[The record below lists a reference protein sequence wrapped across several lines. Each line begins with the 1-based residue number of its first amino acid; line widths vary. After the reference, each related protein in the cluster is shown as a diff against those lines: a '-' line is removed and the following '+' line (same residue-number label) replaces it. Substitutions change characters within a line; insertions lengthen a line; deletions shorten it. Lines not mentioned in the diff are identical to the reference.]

1 MKRFLTFITA
11 LIALFV
17 SLVNPSDAPLS
28 ALAIETTKETIYNS
42 SFFDRNFDSLT
53 EIRDFPTASFYKPLE
68 NDENETNKLNY
79 ALTSTQVTRIG
90 GFGSK
95 DHPIT
100 DRPSR
105 SVEIPGVNV
114 EASQDI
120 IYTFVD
126 QITDPVFE
134 QNSTKDLT
142 FINVDGVNYKD
153 AYDSVVENYNVALY
167 YQQAKPSVYFNKF
180 IGKEISFYLEPNFS
194 GRALKDLISQ
204 YELTGTLIFLQID
217 NEPLLKLEI
226 ENNDFQIVAGE
237 GVSIAFENYVV
248 AAVPASLRF
257 PLLRVTIPYRSSIS
271 NIVGLRMA
279 VVEESS
285 NIATYTLPETMIFAF
300 HEDMATNTF
309 FYFFNVK
316 SLSIANKTLAIE
328 KTSYTD
334 FRLTSSNIIDKS
346 KMSASLV
353 SMQLYFSGSIRLK
366 EGDQTIG
373 DAYKS
378 TQLSSSG
385 AKIFII
391 SMPETKTYNATFT
404 RQSETSGNWLYTLDE
419 EIPMTSSGQMRIYS
433 ITFHPIVDGTV
444 REDLT
449 FTQDYTKTEL
459 FKYSFDLKK
468 AARIYY
474 YNWASYYCMFT
485 RNENLSTAEQIV
497 SVIPL
502 TAPGFWAYKG
512 ISNLIKNSRQN
523 WQTFA
528 FSFYFDDDKT
538 EPIPDVK
545 KITLKWQCGFE
556 RANPEPDSDGFYSGF
571 QNNENKK
578 VHIATKEVNN
588 NRLPNGTYALDEDGM
603 FLSDKDS
610 CHKAYTANKKYD
622 YAVAKL
628 HKRGDKTFNSYI
640 SQMSPLEISYE
651 TTECEL
657 VRMVGNSKGLHIVQ
671 DDDGNDIVVNS
682 EGIAPTDGIYGIF
695 VASDGTKLPGVDKNG
710 DGKITADEVI
720 NSDTGEGANYADPN
734 DQSFLN
740 KVEDFFKN
748 LLDQIKDAVKKPRT
762 WLWTILIILVVGTIA
777 LAILKPSTLIS
788 IFNSIKKSIQSLFSK
803 FKNKKTKKKTSSSK
817 KVKKKSIKSTRKKR

>member
-1 MKRFLTFITA
+1 MKKALIFLTSFLT
-11 LIALFV
+11 LLV
-17 SLVNPSDAPLS
+17 SFAHQMDAPLS
-28 ALAIETTKETIYNS
+28 ALAEEATKETIYDYSFFNQDFNS
-42 SFFDRNFDSLT
+42 STVLRS
-53 EIRDFPTASFYKPLE
+53 FPEAEFYKPLKDSE
-68 NDENETNKLNY
+68 SEVDKLNY
-79 ALTSTQVTRIG
+79 ALSSTQVTRIG
-90 GFGSK
+90 GSGR
-95 DHPIT
+95 DHPIK
-100 DRPSR
+100 DKPNKI
-105 SVEIPGVNV
+105 VEIPGVNV
-114 EASQDI
+114 ETSQDI

-142 FINVDGVNYKD
+142 FINVDGVNYKN
-153 AYDSVVENYNVALY
+153 AYGSFPENYNVALY
-167 YQQAKPSVYFNKF
+167 YQQAKPSIYFNKF
-180 IGKEISFYLEPNFS
+180 TGKEISFYIEPNFS
-194 GRALKDLISQ
+194 AQALKDLIKQ
-204 YELTGTLIFLQID
+204 YDLTGTLVFLQID
-217 NEPLLKLEI
+217 NDPILKLEI
-226 ENNDFQIVAGE
+226 ENNDFKVVASE
-237 GVSIAFENYVV
+237 GVSIAFECHRVV
-248 AAVPASLRF
+248 APPSQLQF
-257 PLLRVTIPYRSSIS
+257 PLIRVTMPYRSSIS

-279 VVEESS
+279 VVEDSS
-285 NIATYTLPETMIFAF
+285 NIATYTLPETMVFAF

-316 SLSIANKTLAIE
+316 SLSIANKTLDIE

-571 QNNENKK
+571 QNDENKK

-628 HKRGDKTFNSYI
+628 HKRRDKTFNSYI
-640 SQMSPLEISYE
+640 SQMAPLEISYE

-682 EGIAPTDGIYGIF
+682 EGIAPTDGTYGIF

-710 DGKITADEVI
+710 DGQITADEVI

-734 DQSFLN
+734 DQSLLN

-748 LLDQIKDAVKKPRT
+748 LLDQIKDTVKKPRT

-803 FKNKKTKKKTSSSK
+803 LKNKKAKKKTSK
-817 KVKKKSIKSTRKKR
+817 KVKKKSTKSKRKKK

>member
-1 MKRFLTFITA
+1 MKRLLTFITA

-17 SLVNPSDAPLS
+17 SLVNPSDAP
-28 ALAIETTKETIYNS
+28 ALAVETTKETVYNS
-42 SFFDRNFDSLT
+42 SFFDKNFDSLT
-53 EIRDFPTASFYKPLE
+53 EIRDFPTAAFYDPKE
-68 NDENETNKLNY
+68 DSESETDKLNY
-79 ALTSTQVTRIG
+79 ALTSTRVTRIG

-114 EASQDI
+114 ETSQDI

-142 FINVDGVNYKD
+142 FINVDGVSYKD

-167 YQQAKPSVYFNKF
+167 YQQAKPSIYFNKF
-180 IGKEISFYLEPNFS
+180 TGKEISFYLEPNFS
-194 GRALKDLISQ
+194 GRALKDLINQ
-204 YELTGTLIFLQID
+204 YELTGSLVFLQLD

-237 GVSIAFENYVV
+237 GVSIAFENHVV
-248 AAVPASLRF
+248 TAVPASLRF

-279 VVEESS
+279 VVEDSS
-285 NIATYTLPETMIFAF
+285 NIATYTLPETMVFAF
-300 HEDMATNTF
+300 HEDMAANTF

-378 TQLSSSG
+378 TQLSSTG

-391 SMPETKTYNATFT
+391 SMPETKTFNATFT

-419 EIPMTSSGQMRIYS
+419 EIPMTSSGQMMIYS

-468 AARIYY
+468 SARIYY
-474 YNWASYYCMFT
+474 YDCVSYYCMFT
-485 RNENLSTAEQIV
+485 RNEKLNETEQVV
-497 SVIPL
+497 SLIPL
-502 TAPGFWAYKG
+502 VSAGFWIYKG
-512 ISNLIKNSRQN
+512 ISNGIKNSRQN

-545 KITLKWQCGFE
+545 KLTIKWQCGFE
-556 RANPEPDSDGFYSGF
+556 YPNPEPDSEGFYSGF
-571 QNNENKK
+571 QNDANKK
-578 VHIATKEVNN
+578 IHIETKEVNN
-588 NRLPNGTYALDEDGM
+588 NRLPNGTYALDDDGM

-622 YAVAKL
+622 YAIAKL
-628 HKRGDKTFNSYI
+628 HQRGDKTYNSYVTK
-640 SQMSPLEISYE
+640 MAPLEIYYE
-651 TTECEL
+651 TSERDL
-657 VRMVGNSKGLHIVQ
+657 VRMVGNSQGLHVVQ
-671 DDDGNDIVVNS
+671 DEDGNDIVVNS
-682 EGIAPTDGIYGIF
+682 EGIAPIDEIYGVF
-695 VASDGTKLPGVDKNG
+695 VANDGSKLPGQDKNG
-710 DGKITADEVI
+710 DGKITEDEVI
-720 NSDTGEGANYADPN
+720 NSDTGEFVNYADPN
-734 DQSFLN
+734 DKSTLN
-740 KVEDFFKN
+740 KIEDFINDLANNIKN
-748 LLDQIKDAVKKPRT
+748 AVSKPKT
-762 WLWTILIILVVGTIA
+762 WLWTILIILVGATIA
-777 LAILKPSTLIS
+777 LSILKPSTLIS
-788 IFNSIKKSIQSLFSK
+788 IL
-803 FKNKKTKKKTSSSK
+803 
-817 KVKKKSIKSTRKKR
+817 KSIKSFFSSLFSGVKDQVAKRKSKPKKEKKKSTKSKRKKK

>member
-1 MKRFLTFITA
+1 MKKALIFLTSLLT
-11 LIALFV
+11 LLV
-17 SLVNPSDAPLS
+17 SFAHPSDAPLS
-28 ALAIETTKETIYNS
+28 ALAEEATKETIYNS
-42 SFFDRNFDSLT
+42 SFFDKNFDSLT
-53 EIRDFPTASFYKPLE
+53 EIRDFPTAAFYDPKE
-68 NDENETNKLNY
+68 DSESETDKLNY

-114 EASQDI
+114 ETSQDI

-180 IGKEISFYLEPNFS
+180 TGKEISFYLEPNFS
-194 GRALKDLISQ
+194 GRALKDLINQ
-204 YELTGTLIFLQID
+204 YDLTGTLIFLQID
-217 NEPLLKLEI
+217 NDPVLKLEI
-226 ENNDFQIVAGE
+226 ENNDFRIVASE
-237 GVSIAFENYVV
+237 GVSISFENHVV

-257 PLLRVTIPYRSSIS
+257 PLLRVTMPYRSSIS

-279 VVEESS
+279 VVEEKS
-285 NIATYTLPETMIFAF
+285 NISTYTLPNTMVFTF
-300 HEDMATNTF
+300 HEDMAAITF

-334 FRLTSSNIIDKS
+334 FRTSSSETIDKT

-353 SMQLYFSGSIRLK
+353 SMQLYYSGAIRAK
-366 EGDQTIG
+366 QSEIDYGDT
-373 DAYKS
+373 ALKS

-419 EIPMTSSGQMRIYS
+419 EIPMTSSGQMMIYS

-571 QNNENKK
+571 QNDENKK

-640 SQMSPLEISYE
+640 SQMAPLEISYE

-695 VASDGTKLPGVDKNG
+695 VASDGTKLPGIDKNG
-710 DGKITADEVI
+710 DGQITADEVI

-734 DQSFLN
+734 DQSLLN

-803 FKNKKTKKKTSSSK
+803 LKNKKAKKKTSK
-817 KVKKKSIKSTRKKR
+817 KVKKKSTKSKRKKK

>member
-1 MKRFLTFITA
+1 MKKSLIFLISFLA
-11 LIALFV
+11 LLV
-17 SLVNPSDAPLS
+17 SFAHPSDAPLA
-28 ALAIETTKETIYNS
+28 ALAEEATKQTIYDY
-42 SFFDRNFDSLT
+42 SFFDKELSLSSD
-53 EIRDFPTASFYKPLE
+53 IRDFPDASFYKPLE
-68 NDENETNKLNY
+68 DSESEVDKLNY
-79 ALTSTQVTRIG
+79 ALSSTQVTRIG
-90 GFGSK
+90 GSGR
-95 DHPIT
+95 DHPIY
-100 DRPSR
+100 DKPNKRI
-105 SVEIPGVNV
+105 EIPGVNV
-114 EASQDI
+114 ESNQDI

-142 FINVDGVNYKD
+142 FINVDGINYKH
-153 AYDSVVENYNVALY
+153 YGSVVENYNTALY
-167 YQQAKPSVYFNKF
+167 YQQAKPSIYFNKF
-180 IGKEISFYLEPNFS
+180 TGNEISFYLEPNFS
-194 GRALKDLISQ
+194 GRALKDLITQ
-204 YELTGTLIFLQID
+204 YDLTGTLVFLQID
-217 NEPLLKLEI
+217 NDPILKLEI
-226 ENNDFQIVAGE
+226 GNNDFKVVASE
-237 GVSIAFENYVV
+237 GVSISFENHVV
-248 AAVPASLRF
+248 KAVPANLRF

-279 VVEESS
+279 VVEDSS
-285 NIATYTLPETMIFAF
+285 NIATYTLPETMVFAF
-300 HEDMATNTF
+300 HEDMAANTF

-328 KTSYTD
+328 ETSYTD
-334 FRLTSSNIIDKS
+334 FRTSSSETIDRT

-353 SMQLYFSGSIRLK
+353 SMQLYFSGAVRLK
-366 EGDQTIG
+366 QSDTTY
-373 DAYKS
+373 DDTALKS

-391 SMPETKTYNATFT
+391 SMPETKTYKATFT
-404 RQSETSGNWLYTLDE
+404 RHSETSGNWLYTLDE
-419 EIPMTSSGQMRIYS
+419 EIPMTSSGQMMIYS

-571 QNNENKK
+571 QNDENKK

-640 SQMSPLEISYE
+640 SQMAPLEISYE

-671 DDDGNDIVVNS
+671 DDDGNAIVVNS

-720 NSDTGEGANYADPN
+720 NSDTGEGTNYADPN